1 MIKSRE
7 RRVRHMFVD
16 ETIIKLIAG
25 KGGDGCTSFRREKYI
40 PMGGSDGGNGGKGGD
55 IIFEVDKSLKTL
67 IDLRYKKIVKADK
80 GINGKGSTRNGA
92 NAEDIILKVPEGTT
106 IYNADNNLVL
116 ADLTKDKERITI
128 AHGGRGGRGNKA
140 FATHNEP
147 APKFSEL
154 GAPGE
159 EVVIRCEL
167 KVMAD
172 VGLIGMP
179 SVGKSTLLSLISGAN
194 PKIGAYH
201 FTTLTP
207 NLGVVKLK
215 DNRSFV
221 MADLPGLIEGA
232 HEGAGLGLQFLRHAM
247 RTRILAHVLDMGAF
261 EGRNPIEDYK
271 KIRTEIEVYNEKLKN
286 KKEIVIANKMDLP
299 NAKENLEAFKKTF
312 PNLLVFEISA
322 LNQEGLEPLLKDM
335 ADLLETLPKEDIYE
349 EQDYE
354 SYIIYK
360 FQNERPY
367 TIKNDNGVWVLEG
380 KEIEELFKMTRFT
393 EDEAV
398 LRFAR
403 KLKGMGVE
411 DELERLGAKRGDEVQ
426 ILDYIFEFKE

>member
-1 MIKSRE
+1 
-7 RRVRHMFVD
+7 MFVD
-16 ETIIKLIAG
+16 ETTIKLIAG

-40 PMGGSDGGNGGKGGD
+40 PMGGPDGGNGGKGGD

-67 IDLRYKKIVKADK
+67 IDLRYKKIVKAEK
-80 GINGKGSTRNGA
+80 GTNGKGSTRNGA
-92 NAEDIILKVPEGTT
+92 NAEDVILKVPEGTT
-106 IYNADNNLVL
+106 IYDADNGLVL
-116 ADLTKDKERITI
+116 ADLTKDKERVTI

-140 FATHNEP
+140 FATHSEP

-159 EVVIRCEL
+159 EVIVRCEL

-172 VGLIGMP
+172 VGLVGMP
-179 SVGKSTLLSLISGAN
+179 SVGKSTILSLISGAN

-201 FTTLTP
+201 FTTLNP

-215 DNRSFV
+215 DARSFV

-232 HEGAGLGLQFLRHAM
+232 HVGAGLGLKFLRHAM
-247 RTRILAHVLDMGAF
+247 RTKILAHVIDMGGF
-261 EGRNPIEDYK
+261 EGRNPIEDYQ
-271 KIRTEIEVYNEKLKN
+271 KIRVEIDAYSEKLKN
-286 KKEIVIANKMDLP
+286 KKEIIIANKMDLP
-299 NAKENLEAFKKTF
+299 EAKENLKKFKETY
-312 PNLLVFEISA
+312 PNLPIFEISA
-322 LNQEGLEPLLKDM
+322 LNNDGLDHLLTKI
-335 ADLLETLPKEDIYE
+335 ADFLEDLPEEELYE
-349 EQDYE
+349 EKDYE

-411 DELERLGAKRGDEVQ
+411 EELEKLGAKRGDEVQ